1 MMDPNRK
8 RFLGGEWLAGRFSWL
23 RHHRTDSDLGDEL
36 KAHLE
41 MQEEDYVG
49 LGIPT
54 SEARR
59 RARLRL
65 GSTQAVVENVRD
77 LEFITMLEN
86 CYRDFMFGLRA
97 LRKSPVFSLTAILT
111 LGIGIGA
118 NTVVFT
124 LLYGLLLRS
133 LPVRDAASLVRIG
146 VASPTGDAS
155 RASSVPYKL
164 LLELR
169 RQQKSFADISG
180 WRLDVVSMDAGD
192 GSPRMLP
199 AGLVGGNGFQV
210 LGMNAYLGR
219 LLTPADDVRGGP
231 AEGWPA
237 VLSYGFWKDNF
248 GADPSVLGK
257 QVKLSN
263 TTVTFVGVAPPGFRG
278 LWPGSDTMLYVPFHF
293 LSVLTGKEID
303 APPDWL
309 PWCSTIGRLNPGV
322 SARQARAELA
332 TYDKSLI
339 SRFIPPDLQDR
350 LRIKNAYLR
359 VSSARTGLPTFFG
372 QVYSTPL
379 YLMQGLV
386 AIVLLLCCV
395 NVAGL
400 MMSKVYA
407 RRQEFALRTAI
418 GAARWR
424 LVSQYLTESLVIA
437 LAGAALG
444 AAAAWYG
451 TGYLLPFFR
460 HPMEGTGMSINP
472 DATVFAVTGLSAVF
486 TTLLFGTLPAW
497 RAGSAD
503 PGNLLKSRTA
513 GAARRRILGR
523 AFIPLQIALSFALV
537 SIATLLSQSLTRL
550 QTEQTGFDLDHV
562 TIQTAPFRLQNLT
575 SEVRM
580 ELYHRM
586 KNRLE
591 QLPGINSAS
600 FTLFTPM
607 TSFQAASSFQAV
619 GSGSNPPEDPR
630 MAYNDVGPGYF
641 RTMKTAI
648 LDGREFYENERDRS
662 VCVLNQSAAAY
673 LFPHQQAIGQYVR
686 STPGTTDNP
695 TGRGLST
702 FPQHM
707 VCRVVGLAQD
717 AKFANLQE
725 PPPRTIYFPVTLET
739 AGTDLVF
746 LMNAPAKAQAIAA
759 YRTAKSELS
768 PTTPFVVFVTLREQM
783 EAALGSQRALS
794 LMSDF
799 FAVLALFLSGLGLYG
814 MLSSSV
820 AQRTGEIGIRM
831 ALGAERGR
839 VLKMILS
846 EALVLLA
853 AGLVPG
859 AIAIVIATRFVEK
872 MLYGVSAFDPLR
884 LAAVTAVLAFVALVA
899 GLLPALRAA
908 SIDPIQALRAE

>member
-1 MMDPNRK
+1 MAGQEMK
-8 RFLGGEWLAGRFSWL
+8 EWLAGRLSWL
-23 RHHRTDSDLGDEL
+23 RHHRADADLGDEL
-36 KAHLE
+36 KTHLQ

-49 LGIPT
+49 LGIPV

-65 GSTQAVVENVRD
+65 GSTQTVVENVRD
-77 LEFITMLEN
+77 VEFITMMESG
-86 CYRDFMFGLRA
+86 YRDFLFGLRA
-97 LRKSPVFSLTAILT
+97 LRKSPVFCLTAILT

-133 LPVRDAASLVRIG
+133 LPVKDATSLVRIG
-146 VASPTGDAS
+146 VASATVEPDHAS
-155 RASSVPYKL
+155 QVPYKL
-164 LLELR
+164 LFELR
-169 RQQKSFADISG
+169 RQQRSFTDISG
-180 WRLDVVSMDAGD
+180 WGLTNVSMDAGD
-192 GSPRMLP
+192 GSPRMLL
-199 AGLVGGNGFQV
+199 AGLAGGNGFEV

-237 VLSYGFWKDNF
+237 VLGYGFWKDNF
-248 GADPSVLGK
+248 GADPSILGK
-257 QVKLSN
+257 QIKLSGA
-263 TTVTFVGVAPPGFRG
+263 TATIVGVAPPGFRG
-278 LWPGSDTMLYVPFHF
+278 LWPGSDTKLYVPFQF
-293 LSVLTGKEID
+293 LSVLSSKDID
-303 APPDWL
+303 APGSL
-309 PWCSTIGRLNPGV
+309 PWCSALGRLKPGG

-332 TYDKSLI
+332 TYSKSLLDQ
-339 SRFIPPDLQDR
+339 FIPLELQDR
-350 LRIKNAYLR
+350 FQARNAYLW

-372 QVYSTPL
+372 RVYSTPL

-400 MMSKVYA
+400 MMSKVYS

-424 LVSQYLTESLVIA
+424 LMSQHLTESFVIA

-451 TGYLLPFFR
+451 TGYLLPYFR

-472 DATVFAVTGLSAVF
+472 DAAVFAVTGLSAVL
-486 TTLLFGTLPAW
+486 TTLLFGTFPAW
-497 RAGSAD
+497 RAGGAD
-503 PGNLLKSRTA
+503 PGDLLKSRTA
-513 GAARRRILGR
+513 GAARRYILGR
-523 AFIPLQIALSFALV
+523 AFIPLQVALSFALV
-537 SIATLLSQSLTRL
+537 SIATLLSQSLIRL

-562 TIQTAPFRLQNLT
+562 TIQTAPFHLRNLT
-575 SEVRM
+575 REARM

-586 KNRLE
+586 KERLE
-591 QLPGINSAS
+591 QLPGMNSAS

-607 TSFQAASSFQAV
+607 TSFQATSSFQAV
-619 GSGSNPPEDPR
+619 ASGSNPPEDPR

-641 RTMKTAI
+641 RTMNTTI
-648 LDGREFYENERDRS
+648 LEGREFYDNERDRS
-662 VCVLNQSAAAY
+662 ICVLNQSAAAY
-673 LFPHQQAIGQYVR
+673 LFPHQRAIGQYVK
-686 STPGTTDNP
+686 STPGTTDP
-695 TGRGLST
+695 GGRGVSP
-702 FPQHM
+702 FPRGM

-739 AGTDLVF
+739 ITAAGNLVF
-746 LMNAPAKAQAIAA
+746 LMNAPTKAQAVAA

-768 PTTPFVVFVTLREQM
+768 PATPYVLFVTLREQM

-794 LMSDF
+794 LMSNF
-799 FAVLALFLSGLGLYG
+799 FAALALFLSGLGLYG

-820 AQRTGEIGIRM
+820 AQRTGEIGVRM
-831 ALGAERGR
+831 ALGAKRGR
-839 VLKMILS
+839 VLSMILS
-846 EALVLLA
+846 EALGLLA
-853 AGLVPG
+853 AGLVLG
-859 AIAIVIATRFVEK
+859 AIALMIATRFVEG
-872 MLYGVSAFDPLR
+872 MLYGVSVFDPIR
-884 LAAVTAVLAFVALVA
+884 LAAITAVLALVAIVA

-908 SIDPIQALRAE
+908 SIDPILALRAE